1 MKAIAMYLPQYYR
14 VKENDEWWG
23 DGYTDWTAMCRARPL
38 FEGHKQPKMPMDN
51 YMYDLMQKET
61 MLWQAGLMKKF
72 GVYGL
77 CFYHYWFK
85 NGRRILEKPAENL
98 HIWKDVDMPFCFC
111 WANAGWSRSWSNIPN
126 QGARTWTEVY
136 EKGEASGNGIL
147 MEQSYGDEKE
157 WIEHFE
163 YLCPFFQD
171 ERYIKKGNKP
181 VFLTYDT
188 RYILCMDE
196 MLQCWNR
203 LAVKNGFDGIY
214 VIGAG
219 CGGKDIESLDAYLVM
234 EPNTVFCSVFRAKTA
249 DKEQQGTTKI
259 IAYED
264 FCEKSLSYTLQK
276 NKTVYYSGM
285 TCYDDTPR
293 RGKNGIVVIND
304 HPEKFKVY
312 LTKLYAKNAVLKN
325 EYVFINAW
333 NEWGEGMHLE
343 PDQEFGYGYLQA
355 IPYAEQHYR
364 EELYR

>member
-1 MKAIAMYLPQYYR
+1 MYLPQYYR

-23 DGYTDWTAMCRARPL
+23 DGYTDWTAMCRAHPL

-72 GVYGL
+72 GVYGM

-98 HIWKDVDMPFCFC
+98 HIWKYVDMPFCFC

-171 ERYIKKGNKP
+171 ERYIKKRNKP

-264 FCEKSLSYTLQK
+264 FCEKSLSYTLQN

-325 EYVFINAW
+325 EYVLN
-333 NEWGEGMHLE
+333 
-343 PDQEFGYGYLQA
+343 P
-355 IPYAEQHYR
+355 
-364 EELYR
+364 